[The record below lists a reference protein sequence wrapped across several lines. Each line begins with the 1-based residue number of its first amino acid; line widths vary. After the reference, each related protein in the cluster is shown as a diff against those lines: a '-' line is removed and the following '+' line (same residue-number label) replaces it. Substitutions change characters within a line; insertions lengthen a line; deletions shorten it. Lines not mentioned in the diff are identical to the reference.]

1 MDLADDSFGTQ
12 THKFQVHGLIF
23 EKLTV
28 CHLVSKF
35 TALYGTHMFMDVFTI
50 TWPYDKP
57 DYVNTQTPTLSP
69 QYTF

>member
-35 TALYGTHMFMDVFTI
+35 TSLYGTHMFMDVFTI
-50 TWPYDKP
+50 T
-57 DYVNTQTPTLSP
+57 
-69 QYTF
+69 